1 MKFLDEARIYVR
13 SGNGGAGCVS
23 FRREKY
29 VAMGGPDG
37 GNGGSGGSIIFEA
50 NDHLN
55 TLVTFRYKQHF
66 KARTG
71 EHGKGQN
78 RNGKSA
84 EDLIL
89 QVPVGTQIFSED
101 HEHLIHDF
109 LEHGERFTILKG
121 GKGGLGNSN
130 FKSSRNQAPRKTIPA
145 EPGQEMDVWLKLKLI
160 SDAGLVGL
168 PNAGKSTFLARVSAA
183 KPKIAD
189 YPFTTLTPN
198 LGVVSVDEEEFVM
211 ADIPGLI
218 EGAHLGHGLG
228 DKFLKHIERC
238 GVLLHLIDGTEEDV
252 TKSYKTIRRELEEY
266 SPLLKTKLELV
277 CLNKIDALTLEEIKD
292 KQKALKK
299 VYKGPIYLISGVS
312 GEGITEV
319 LRAVNKHIKINKG
332 LIEED

>member
-1 MKFLDEARIYVR
+1 MKFLDEAKIYVK

-37 GNGGSGGSIIFEA
+37 GNGGTGGSIIFEA

-55 TLVTFRYKQHF
+55 TLVNFRYKQHF
-66 KARTG
+66 KGRVG

-89 QVPVGTQIFSED
+89 QVPVGTQIFSEE

-109 LEHGERFTILKG
+109 LEHGERFTLLKG
-121 GKGGLGNSN
+121 GRGGLGNSN
-130 FKSSRNQAPRKTIPA
+130 FKSSRNQAPRQTTPA
-145 EPGQEMDVWLKLKLI
+145 EPGAEMWVWLKLKLI

-168 PNAGKSTFLARVSAA
+168 PNAGKSTFLSRVSAA

-238 GVLLHLIDGTEEDV
+238 GVLLHLIDGTEENIV
-252 TKSYKTIRRELEEY
+252 KSYKTIRRELEEY
-266 SPLLKTKLELV
+266 SPFLKDKQEIV
-277 CLNKIDALTLEEIKD
+277 CLNKIDALQEEDLKE
-292 KQKALKK
+292 KLKALKK
-299 VYKGPIYLISGVS
+299 VYKGQVYVISGVT
-312 GEGITEV
+312 GQGISEV
-319 LRAVNKHIKINKG
+319 LRIVLKQIKLFKG
-332 LIEED
+332 LIEEE

>member
-1 MKFLDEARIYVR
+1 MKFLDEAKIYVK

-37 GNGGSGGSIIFEA
+37 GNGGTGGSIIFEA

-55 TLVTFRYKQHF
+55 TLVNFRYKQHF
-66 KARTG
+66 KARVG

-89 QVPVGTQIFSED
+89 QVPVGTQIFSEE

-109 LEHGERFTILKG
+109 LEHGERFTLLKG
-121 GKGGLGNSN
+121 GRGGLGNSN
-130 FKSSRNQAPRKTIPA
+130 FKSSRNQAPRQTTPA
-145 EPGQEMDVWLKLKLI
+145 ELGAEMWVWLKLKLI

-168 PNAGKSTFLARVSAA
+168 PNAGKSTFLSRVSAA

-238 GVLLHLIDGTEEDV
+238 GVLLHLIDGTEENIV
-252 TKSYKTIRRELEEY
+252 KSYKTIRRELEEY
-266 SPLLKTKLELV
+266 SPFLKDKQEIV
-277 CLNKIDALTLEEIKD
+277 CLNKIDALQEEDLKE
-292 KQKALKK
+292 KLKALKK
-299 VYKGPIYLISGVS
+299 VYKGQVYVISGVT
-312 GEGITEV
+312 GQGISEV
-319 LRAVNKHIKINKG
+319 LRIVLKQIKLFKG
-332 LIEED
+332 LIEEE